1 MADGDDVRI
10 ICEGFVCYG
19 VDVLVV
25 IFGAAREVELDE
37 IVRRQRLAVD
47 GVLVGVFVEPGAD
60 DFDVEDCAAGG
71 ADGVG
76 EGLER
81 GGAVVE
87 GEAAEGE

>member
-1 MADGDDVRI
+1 MADGDNVRV
-10 ICEGFVCYG
+10 ICEGFVRYG
-19 VDVLVV
+19 VDIIVV
-25 IFGAAREVELDE
+25 FGAAREVELDE
-37 IVRRQRLAVD
+37 VVRRQGLAVD

-60 DFDVEDCAAGG
+60 DFDVEDCTGGG

-87 GEAAEGE
+87 GEAAEGEG

>member
-1 MADGDDVRI
+1 MANGDDVRI
-10 ICEGFVCYG
+10 ICKGFVCYG

-25 IFGAAREVELDE
+25 FGAAREVELDE
-37 IVRRQRLAVD
+37 VVRRQGLAVD

-76 EGLER
+76 EGLEG

-87 GEAAEGE
+87 GEAAEGEG